1 MYGRMLNEKKEM
13 ARVIN
18 SQYEENKFD
27 FVPKINKKSEKIVLE
42 KSRYLYNQMSAANI
56 NCSPMQMAV
65 DGPPVEGRDMPA
77 SPMNLKNL
85 EDQMKYIGM
94 TNISPNDE
102 GNMVFSPPNERNL
115 QQFLLSPKS
124 SMKERKF

>member
-1 MYGRMLNEKKEM
+1 
-13 ARVIN
+13 
-18 SQYEENKFD
+18 
-27 FVPKINKKSEKIVLE
+27 
-42 KSRYLYNQMSAANI
+42 
-56 NCSPMQMAV
+56 MQMAV
-65 DGPPVEGRDMPA
+65 DGPPVEGRDIPA